1 MDRRQFLNQS
11 NAAVAATV
19 LAAGTSIVGAS
30 RATAATNP
38 SNGNKTMNPTSSRV
52 LERLTR
58 QNAVLLLVDH
68 QIGLYSGV
76 RDIDTLQLKHNV
88 VGLAKAALAL
98 KVPVIVTTT
107 TEKMWGPLIPELAE
121 ALPGIRHIERTTVNA
136 WDDRRV
142 VDAIKATGRQK
153 LIITGISTDV
163 CLAFPAI
170 SAVAEGYSS
179 YAVIDAS
186 GGFTQTQVGMGVL
199 RMQQAGVIPVGY
211 SNVAVEM
218 LADNA
223 APEAEAVYAALGIP
237 FAGLVYGLKQYF
249 SHG

>member
-186 GGFTQTQVGMGVL
+186 GGFTQTQVDMGVL